1 MNHRGLDAGLA
12 ILREKA
18 PANELEYGFVM
29 DCLKSYGN
37 PRNKLG
43 QLLRSGALIR
53 LKKGLYV
60 FSQPL
65 LKGSYSYETLANL
78 IYGPSY
84 VSLEWAVH
92 YYGMIPERVEEITS
106 VTLKRKQSFFT
117 PLGTFSYEH
126 THPSAYPTGVT
137 QIEHTEYQKG
147 LIATPEKAVCDLLM
161 LRRGKITSQ
170 MQLKEILYDDF
181 RFEEDRILQLDRDR
195 LKSIAVAYP
204 HSSTKQLLIMVTKHE

>member
-1 MNHRGLDAGLA
+1 MKNQGLDAGLA
-12 ILREKA
+12 VLREKA
-18 PANELEYGFVM
+18 PANELEYAFVM
-29 DCLKSYGN
+29 DCLKEYGN

-53 LKKGLYV
+53 LKKGIYV
-60 FSQPL
+60 FSQAL
-65 LKGSYSYETLANL
+65 TKGSYSYETLANL

-84 VSLEWAVH
+84 VSLEWALH

-106 VTLKRKQSFFT
+106 VTLKRKQSFST

-126 THPSAYPTGVT
+126 THPEAYPTGIT
-137 QIEHTEYQKG
+137 RIEHNDYQKA

-170 MQLKEILYDDF
+170 TELKEILYNDF
-181 RFEEDRILQLDRDR
+181 RFEEERMYQLDHSR
-195 LKSIAVAYP
+195 LKAIVSAYP
-204 HSSTKQLLIMVTKHE
+204 HSSTKHLLTLLEKS